1 MSTTKTKEDTTM
13 KKTTNT
19 ALNTALTAVLD
30 LWDEALANGDIEV
43 NEAADRAY
51 RELLRVWER
60 AN

>member
-1 MSTTKTKEDTTM
+1 M

>member
-1 MSTTKTKEDTTM
+1 M

-19 ALNTALTAVLD
+19 AMNTALTAVLNV
-30 LWDEALANGDIEV
+30 WDTALENGDIEV

-60 AN
+60 AD